1 MAWKEKYFPL
11 QQIMTNMLKAF
22 FSLPGIHTQE
32 DTTDL
37 DYDKLELEFDIDE
50 INHDWLVFL
59 PTHYSC
65 FAHTHCS

>member
-1 MAWKEKYFPL
+1 
-11 QQIMTNMLKAF
+11 MLKAF